1 MDDAKTE
8 ISEQASGEIEPSEP
22 PEVDPAII
30 QEVQEIKEA
39 VNGMVSET
47 ALSDKVEEL
56 RTNLENI
63 SEEVQSWRTW
73 QKDIYA
79 GVLETLKS
87 QVDEIESEWDNVSTT
102 MKAQRE
108 KLETLLQSFPG
119 VIETSTLRALSL
131 RVTHLE
137 RLVSELVGE
146 SNAKSTTARARK
158 QLIISL
164 AALGVTVVLWG
175 IFLVLNLIK

>member
-8 ISEQASGEIEPSEP
+8 INKQKPGSIESSEPS
-22 PEVDPAII
+22 EVDPAIL
-30 QEVQEIKEA
+30 QEVQDITEA
-39 VNGMVSET
+39 VDDVVSET
-47 ALSDKVEEL
+47 SLSDKVEEL

-63 SEEVQSWRTW
+63 SEEVMSWRTW

-87 QVDEIESEWDNVSTT
+87 QVDDIESEWGSVSTA

-108 KLETLLQSFPG
+108 KLEDLLQSFPG
-119 VIETSTLRALSL
+119 VIETSALRALSL

-137 RLVSELVGE
+137 KLVSELVGE
-146 SNAKSTTARARK
+146 SNAKSTTARAQK
-158 QLIISL
+158 QLIISFVAL
-164 AALGVTVVLWG
+164 AVTVVLWG
-175 IFLVLNLIK
+175 VFLVINLMR